1 MHGTGTDAR
10 PASPAFTTETS
21 PAQVHELKHEWDIA
35 LNYMEKR
42 ANALRAIHKVIMFAM
57 LLASGGL
64 AAIAGNVIKGDILT
78 SAFIFAAAFLGMF
91 DSFFDISDR
100 AREYKMTAF
109 KLNILGRKMRAGEA
123 TYAEIKN
130 EYDTILSEID
140 FKWIKALYAET
151 CNEASSEGYHYKIPF
166 FARLLKNICNVP
178 FRQETIK
185 VYF

>member
-1 MHGTGTDAR
+1 MRNPENGAGWS
-10 PASPAFTTETS
+10 ASPTFATETS
-21 PAQVHELKHEWDIA
+21 AAEIHALKLEWEIA

-42 ANALRAIHKVIMFAM
+42 ANALRSIHKIIMFAM
-57 LLASGGL
+57 VLASGGL
-64 AAIAGNVIKGDILT
+64 AAIVGEVIKGDVIT
-78 SAFIFAAAFLGMF
+78 SAFILAASFFGLL

-109 KLNILGRKMRAGEA
+109 KLNMLGRKMRAGEA
-123 TYAEIKN
+123 TYAEIKD

-166 FARLLKNICNVP
+166 IARLLKNICDVP
-178 FRQETIK
+178 FQQETVK
-185 VYF
+185 V